1 MKKYFTELT
10 NSNWFFV
17 SLTAFAIAL
26 PLSVAL
32 VSVMAVVIFI
42 VALVEDSWE
51 NKINRLKSR
60 KLILLIPLIFEIYVI
75 STAVTLKHDH
85 SLYDIKKV
93 MLFYLVIPFAF
104 ALGKEL
110 SSKQKRFVFYAF
122 ATSVLLAIGIAL
134 VRWMSLP
141 QEGNFSVHNISLISH
156 IRFSFQLILAIW
168 FVVFFVLRNRSGL
181 NRMQQLVSAGLLIVF
196 IGFLVFQQSLTGIV
210 AFATSAVYF
219 LYYLINKTKGEYK
232 VPVIVVFFLLILVPL
247 LYINKSVKNFY
258 EIDWVDSHSVE
269 LYTPEGN
276 KYKHDFSNKII
287 ENGHYVG
294 LYVCEKEMRNEWD
307 KLSEYKYDSEG
318 RNGYPLSATLIRY
331 LTSKN
336 LRKDAEG
343 VRALSKTD
351 IQNIEGGMA
360 NYIFAKK
367 YSLYPRIYQTI
378 WEYYVFSQT
387 GYSNNQSFSQ
397 RIEFARAAIHIIKK
411 HPIIGVG
418 TGKWKQEFANSFRE
432 INSQLDESLYAS
444 SHNQYLNYM
453 VKFGIPGFLVIM
465 FLLIYPIVKTK
476 RYRDQLFMIFLV
488 FMFFANFAD
497 SNLESHMGSSFFF
510 FFYCLFLIGPKEYLK
525 IDKPFFESKKIK

>member
-32 VSVMAVVIFI
+32 VSVMAGVILV

-51 NKINRLKSR
+51 NKITRLKSR
-60 KLILLIPLIFEIYVI
+60 KLILLIPLIFEIYLI
-75 STAVTLKHDH
+75 STAVTLKYDH

-93 MLFYLVIPFAF
+93 MFYLVIPFAF

-110 SSKQKRFVFYAF
+110 SRKQKRFIFYAF
-122 ATSVLLAIGIAL
+122 AVSVLVAIGVAL
-134 VRWMSLP
+134 VRWIILP

-156 IRFSFQLILAIW
+156 IRFSFQLILVFW
-168 FVVFFVLRNRSGL
+168 FVVFFSLKNYSELSKRQHVVL
-181 NRMQQLVSAGLLIVF
+181 AGLLIVYL
-196 IGFLVFQQSLTGIV
+196 GFLVFQQSLTGIV
-210 AFATSAVYF
+210 AFGTGLVYF
-219 LYYLINKTKGEYK
+219 LYYLINRTKGEYK
-232 VPVIVVFFLLILVPL
+232 VPVIVVFFLLILVPV
-247 LYINKSVKNFY
+247 LYLTQSVKNFY
-258 EIDWVDSHSVE
+258 QIDWVEADSVE
-269 LYTPEGN
+269 NFTSEGN
-276 KYKHDFSNKII
+276 QYKHDFSNKMI

-294 LYVCEKEMRNEWD
+294 LYVCETEMRNEWD
-307 KLSEYKYDSEG
+307 KISEYKYDSRG
-318 RNGYPLSATLIRY
+318 RNGYPLSSTLIRY

-343 VRALSKTD
+343 VRSLSETD
-351 IQNIEGGMA
+351 IRNIEEGMA
-360 NYIFAKK
+360 NFIFAKK

-397 RIEFARAAIHIIKK
+397 RIEFARAAINIIKK
-411 HPIIGVG
+411 HPLLGVG

-444 SHNQYLNYM
+444 SHNQYLNFM
-453 VKFGIPGFLVIM
+453 VKFGIAGFIVIM
-465 FLLIYPIVKTK
+465 FLLIYPIVKTG
-476 RYRDQLFMIFLV
+476 RYHDQLFMVFLV

-510 FFYCLFLIGPKEYLK
+510 FFYCLFLIGPKEYLNLE
-525 IDKPFFESKKIK
+525 IPELNQKKIK